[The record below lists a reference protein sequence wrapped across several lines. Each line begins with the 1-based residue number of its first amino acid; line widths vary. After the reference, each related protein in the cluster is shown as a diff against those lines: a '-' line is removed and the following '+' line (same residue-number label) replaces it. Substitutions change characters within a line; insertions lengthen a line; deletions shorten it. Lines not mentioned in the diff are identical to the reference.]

1 VGDFGVLGKRLGDE
15 LQIGGTVED
24 CDHYSAVSTRL
35 DGVHDAGFVR
45 MQCGWDLKLVFTRK
59 TGQGWFYLQTLTVP
73 NKYEEAQ
80 TIVASV
86 TGDDS
91 QQLVVHKAQS
101 ESGTG
106 ISQQDFLIYKLIE
119 GRLRS
124 VLNVVEAGHLTSPW
138 TDHEVSQESRFKFIP
153 PDHDAAKGI
162 NTAATFDETQIL
174 EFAGMRVELK
184 RQHIWSAADQVFM
197 TSQWYSA
204 RPLKSATPKSK

>member
-1 VGDFGVLGKRLGDE
+1 VEGCDDF
-15 LQIGGTVED
+15 
-24 CDHYSAVSTRL
+24 SAGRTRL
-35 DGVHDAGFVR
+35 DGVHDAGFVQ
-45 MQCGWDLKLVFTRK
+45 MQCGWNLNLVFSRR
-59 TGQGWFYLQTLTVP
+59 TGQGWVFIQTLTIP
-73 NKYEEAQ
+73 NKYKEAH
-80 TIVASV
+80 TMVASV

-91 QQLVVHKAQS
+91 QQLIVHKAQS

-106 ISQQDFLIYKLIE
+106 ISQQDFLIYKLKE

-153 PDHDAAKGI
+153 PDHDAAKGT
-162 NTAATFDETQIL
+162 NTVATFDETQIL

-204 RPLKSATPKSK
+204 RPLQSATPQSK